1 MNKIFLSGNLVKAPE
16 ASETTDGTKFCKFA
30 LAVDRHRSSNGDK
43 EVDYFNIT
51 CFRTQAENC
60 VNNLN
65 KGDKIGIIGSAYN
78 REYKDKTGATRYAL
92 DIVAS
97 EVEFLR
103 VSKFEKKESNE
114 NDLIDMALDDIC
126 FRGK

>member
-16 ASETTDGTKFCKFA
+16 ASEMTDGTKFCKFA
-30 LAVDRHRSSNGDK
+30 LAVDRHSNK

-65 KGDKIGIIGSAYN
+65 KGDKIGVIGSAYN
-78 REYKDKTGATRYAL
+78 REYKDKTGTTRYAL

-97 EVEFLR
+97 EIEFLR

-114 NDLIDMALDDIC
+114 NDLIDRALDDIC
-126 FRGK
+126 FRGM